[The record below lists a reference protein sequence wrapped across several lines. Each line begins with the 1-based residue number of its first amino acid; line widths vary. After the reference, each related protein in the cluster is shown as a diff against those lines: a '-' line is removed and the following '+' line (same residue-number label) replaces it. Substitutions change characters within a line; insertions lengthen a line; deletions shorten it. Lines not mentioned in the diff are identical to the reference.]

1 MDGERREEMTQVSV
15 VAIIIIIIA
24 IIVILV
30 IAIKPNITIIFDQVW
45 LEWFSIL

>member
-1 MDGERREEMTQVSV
+1 MTQVSV

>member
-30 IAIKPNITIIFDQVW
+30 IAIKPNIAIIFDQVW

>member
-1 MDGERREEMTQVSV
+1 MTQVSV
-15 VAIIIIIIA
+15 VAIIIIIIIIIIA